1 MLSCVC
7 SVIKDP
13 KTSISCGK
21 NISAQ
26 LPAAHVPLFNT
37 FWRHLWSIAREQK
50 RMATWSLIH
59 DNFLLVPH
67 LTQYTRSIK
76 SCEKIIHAG
85 LVIGRLKKKPEETL
99 ALHVKSWHEWELS
112 TYGQEKSRLGPSELE
127 FIIFFFFLWILLGEK
142 LQTNINKRLRHL
154 HKSFH
159 RCGIIKERSRK

>member
-26 LPAAHVPLFNT
+26 LPAAHVPLLTHFDVICDLLHVN
-37 FWRHLWSIAREQK
+37 K

-76 SCEKIIHAG
+76 SCEKTIHAG
-85 LVIGRLKKKPEETL
+85 LVIGRLKKKPEKTL
-99 ALHVKSWHEWELS
+99 ALHVKS
-112 TYGQEKSRLGPSELE
+112 
-127 FIIFFFFLWILLGEK
+127 
-142 LQTNINKRLRHL
+142 
-154 HKSFH
+154 
-159 RCGIIKERSRK
+159 